1 MQSKAFKRK
10 IHVVGPSFEDEEV
23 EIEVWEKFTRPWLL
37 NDKFVVPLQNWD
49 HEEYNDFSL

>member
-37 NDKFVVPLQNWD
+37 NDEFVVPL
-49 HEEYNDFSL
+49 